1 MGDQGGIENDPG
13 VKGVRQ
19 RLWTDRPGVDG
30 GGDREDGRGICELY
44 RRVGRQMKKS
54 REHDKLPERVDPGS
68 TQGRPRV
75 DPMSTIAHV
84 II

>member
-30 GGDREDGRGICELY
+30 VI
-44 RRVGRQMKKS
+44 
-54 REHDKLPERVDPGS
+54 ERMAEVS
-68 TQGRPRV
+68 A
-75 DPMSTIAHV
+75 SCIAEYSEK
-84 II
+84 

>member
-30 GGDREDGRGICELY
+30 GVI
-44 RRVGRQMKKS
+44 
-54 REHDKLPERVDPGS
+54 ERMAEVS
-68 TQGRPRV
+68 A
-75 DPMSTIAHV
+75 SCIAEYSEK
-84 II
+84 